1 MRRLFSLHR
10 TIKSSAAAAGLLSPG
25 CGSSALSTAAATA
38 APSTRGA
45 QPAPRF
51 GVKSVNYFVSRECNY
66 SCKFCFHTAKNSDM
80 LPLDE
85 AKRGLRLL
93 AESGCEKIN
102 FAGGE
107 PFLHAKN
114 LGKLVEYSS
123 ADLGLAV
130 SIISNGTCSP
140 PSLFRACACV
150 RVRVRAVCHDVKGGR
165 AGGRAGGGSL
175 GRRVR

>member
-1 MRRLFSLHR
+1 MRRLFSLR
-10 TIKSSAAAAGLLSPG
+10 RNIKSSAVSTA
-25 CGSSALSTAAATA
+25 ALSTAAATE
-38 APSTRGA
+38 APCTRGA
-45 QPAPRF
+45 PTKF